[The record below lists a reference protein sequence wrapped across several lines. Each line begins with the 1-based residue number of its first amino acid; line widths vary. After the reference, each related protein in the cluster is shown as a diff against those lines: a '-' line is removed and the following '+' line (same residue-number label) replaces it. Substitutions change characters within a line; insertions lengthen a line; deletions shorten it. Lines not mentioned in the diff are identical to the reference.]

1 MRGTMRGACLAVSMA
16 LLVAACGGETEP
28 DGPIEPVIDLAGL
41 DVGNYATQP
50 RDLGLP
56 DNPEQARFVEAERL
70 GNHVPTPAEIEPGF
84 VHPNPFMPHVFIDP
98 EATLGRIMAVDRF
111 AEAAPGFVG
120 GFVSGAGNHPRN
132 DGIDLLNAVMIFPD
146 PQQATAAAAALE
158 RVDFEANTRNEP
170 IEIPRYP
177 GAHAHWQPTEQSIGV
192 WYATGNLVVYTWVY
206 DYLKI
211 HLKKVDRPALLELVH
226 KSLDTIVPA
235 VAAFRPTPVDA
246 LMTAPVDL
254 DGMLGRTL
262 KRPAEDS
269 WTNPPGAYAGRAAA
283 HFGSEPD
290 DVARTVAENGVD
302 RFAADGAD
310 VYRAR
315 DYAAALR
322 VQEDLGGLSRKFQR
336 VESPV
341 NLPTALC
348 KEYIG
353 REMLAVRFYCSV
365 TAGRYAAFT
374 WASQLLDAQQR
385 VSAQYALLVNAR

>member
-1 MRGTMRGACLAVSMA
+1 MAVSA
-16 LLVAACGGETEP
+16 GLLVAACGGSPEQA
-28 DGPIEPVIDLAGL
+28 GPVEPVIDIAGL
-41 DVGNYATQP
+41 DVGNYATTP

-56 DNPEQARFVEAERL
+56 DNAEQARFVEAERL
-70 GNHVPTPAEIEPGF
+70 GNYVPAPAEIDPAL
-84 VHPNPFMPHVFIDP
+84 VYPNPYMPRVFIDP
-98 EATLGRIMAVDRF
+98 EGALGRIMAVDRF
-111 AEAAPGFVG
+111 AEAAPGFIG
-120 GFVSGAGNHPRN
+120 GFISSAGNHPRN
-132 DGIDLLNAVMIFPD
+132 DGVDLLNAVMVFPD
-146 PQQATAAAAALE
+146 QQQAAAAASALE

-177 GAHAHWQPTEQSIGV
+177 DAHAHWQPQEQSIGV
-192 WYATGNLVVYTWVY
+192 WYATGNLVIYTWVF

-211 HLKKVDRPALLELVH
+211 FLKKVDRPALIEWVH
-226 KSLDTIVPA
+226 KSLDKVVPA
-235 VAAFRPTPVDA
+235 VAGFRPTPSDQ
-246 LMTAPVDL
+246 LMNAPVDL

-262 KRPAEDS
+262 KRPLEDS
-269 WTNPPGAYAGRAAA
+269 WTNPPGAYEGRTAV
-283 HFGSEPD
+283 HFSSEPD

-302 RFAADGAD
+302 RYAFEGAE

-322 VQEDLGGLSRKFQR
+322 VQEDLGGLSRKFR
-336 VESPV
+336 KTDAPV

-353 REMLAVRFYCSV
+353 REPLAVRFYCSV

-385 VSAQYALLVNAR
+385 ISAQYALLVNAR